1 VRFALI
7 GLLAVVSV
15 SCSNSPTNPSSSA
28 PYSQVDLLVG
38 TGDEAAVGKIL
49 TVNYSGWLYDPSKPD
64 TKGLMFDTSAGRDPY
79 QFILGTQSVIQ
90 GWDKGLVG
98 LKVGG
103 IRRLVV
109 PPSLGYGN
117 VRNYSIPAYSTL
129 VFDVELI
136 AVQ

>member
-1 VRFALI
+1 MI
-7 GLLAVVSV
+7 SV